1 MEGGGERDGSGGAS
15 FVEGESARERES
27 ERDDDEEKVGV
38 GGGRQRGSMPM
49 SRVRE
54 VCRVREVRRVRE
66 VGILSAPRAPTS
78 PHDAACWQ
86 RPRGAPPPAALTL
99 KPMTNTGG
107 RNAQVDL

>member
-54 VCRVREVRRVRE
+54 VRRVRE

-78 PHDAACWQ
+78 PHDAACWR

-99 KPMTNTGG
+99 KPTTNTGG
-107 RNAQVDL
+107 RNAQVGL